1 MSKKFK
7 IKQNPTFKSK
17 VDIPVVGGNSVEV
30 EFDFKYLTRK
40 ELAKLYDDWHEKAK
54 ELNEFI
60 RKDDVTLVEL
70 TNAEIDLQVCQ
81 VKDIVVG
88 WDMDDEFNDENIEQ
102 LVDISVNIVG
112 AITTTYQKAYTE
124 AKLGN

>member
-30 EFDFKYLTRK
+30 EFEFKYLTRK

-124 AKLGN
+124 AKMGN